1 MLRNGLILLA
11 ISLAFSLTAAQAQA
25 PAGGGNTGGGGAPG
39 GGGGANPGG
48 GAPGGNTGGGRGG
61 GRPGG
66 GNNNGGFGQQQ
77 QQQQQM
83 QMERP
88 IFLSGTVILASGEAP
103 VEPIMINRV
112 CGMQKTPEGYTD
124 SKGRFSFQVGQNQQ
138 YAALDASIGSQ
149 GAASGF
155 GGVGGGGG
163 GFNSMGGNNSM
174 MGIDLSGCQLEAD
187 APGYRSDP
195 IFLTR
200 RRPMDRAEVG
210 TIILTPLGG
219 VQASVVS
226 ATSLAVPKKAK
237 TSFDKGIKE
246 LGKGPSARLDK
257 AMEDLQQAVDAYPE
271 YAAAW
276 TTLGMV
282 KAQSG
287 DNDGAI
293 VALEKAVHAD
303 PRYLRPYEPL
313 VRLYIGKGDWE
324 HTAEL
329 TKFVVSVNP
338 ADTKMR
344 WYQAVAK
351 FETGHDDDAIALLGE
366 IQKDAEGAK
375 QFPQTHHI
383 MGLIYAKRGHFGEA
397 AEAYKRYLELD
408 PNAQAAEAIKKQ
420 LNEWQQL
427 GVL

>member
-1 MLRNGLILLA
+1 MLRKGLILLA
-11 ISLAFSLTAAQAQA
+11 ICLTVSLAAPAQA
-25 PAGGGNTGGGGAPG
+25 PAGGSSAGGGGAAGGAGGGAGGGNTGGGRQG
-39 GGGGANPGG
+39 
-48 GAPGGNTGGGRGG
+48 GGNTGGGR
-61 GRPGG
+61 PGS
-66 GNNNGGFGQQQ
+66 GNTNGTFGQQQ

-124 SKGRFSFQVGQNQQ
+124 SKGRFSFQVGNNQQ
-138 YAALDASIGSQ
+138 YAAMDASIGGQ
-149 GAASGF
+149 GGASGF
-155 GGVGGGGG
+155 GGGG
-163 GFNSMGGNNSM
+163 GFNSLAGNGPS

-219 VQASVVS
+219 IQASIVS
-226 ATSLAVPKKAK
+226 ATSLAAPKKAK
-237 TSFDKGIKE
+237 SSFEKGIKE
-246 LGKGPSARLDK
+246 LGKGTSARLDK
-257 AMEDLQQAVDAYPE
+257 AMEDFQKAVDEYPE

-276 TTLGMV
+276 TTLGQV

-287 DNDGAI
+287 DSDGAI
-293 VALEKAVHAD
+293 VALEKALDAD
-303 PRYLRPYEPL
+303 PRYIRPYEPL
-313 VRLYIGKGDWE
+313 VRLYITKGDWE

-329 TKFVVSVNP
+329 AKFVLSVNP

-344 WYQAVAK
+344 WYQAVST
-351 FETGHDDDAIALLGE
+351 FETGHDDDAIAMLNE
-366 IQKDAEGAK
+366 IQNDAEGAK
-375 QFPQTHHI
+375 QFPQTHHV
-383 MGLIYAKRGHFGEA
+383 MGLIYAKRGQFGEA
-397 AEAYKRYLELD
+397 AAAYKRYLELA
-408 PNAQAAEAIKKQ
+408 PNTQAAEAIKKQ
-420 LNEWQQL
+420 LNEWEQL
-427 GVL
+427 GVI

>member
-1 MLRNGLILLA
+1 MLRKGLILLA
-11 ISLAFSLTAAQAQA
+11 ISLSVALAAQAQA
-25 PAGGGNTGGGGAPG
+25 PAGDAAGGGNTGGATPG
-39 GGGGANPGG
+39 GGTPGG
-48 GAPGGNTGGGRGG
+48 GTPGGGNTGG

-66 GNNNGGFGQQQ
+66 GNNNGGFPQQQ
-77 QQQQQM
+77 QQQQQQRQM
-83 QMERP
+83 EMERP

-103 VEPIMINRV
+103 LEPIMINRV

-124 SKGRFSFQVGQNQQ
+124 SKGRFSFQVGGNQQ
-138 YAALDASIGSQ
+138 FAVMDASIGGQ

-155 GGVGGGGG
+155 GGPG
-163 GFNSMGGNNSM
+163 GFSSLAGNNPA

-219 VQASVVS
+219 MQQGSVVS
-226 ATSLAVPKKAK
+226 ATSLAAPKKAK
-237 TSFDKGIKE
+237 ASFEKGIKE

-257 AMEDLQQAVDAYPE
+257 AAEDLQTAVNEYPE

-276 TTLGMV
+276 TALGQLKM
-282 KAQSG
+282 QSG
-287 DNDGAI
+287 DIDGAI
-293 VALEKAVHAD
+293 TALEKALDAD
-303 PRYLRPYEPL
+303 PRYIRPYEPL

-329 TKFVVSVNP
+329 TKFVLSVNP

-344 WYQAVAK
+344 WYQAVST
-351 FETGHDDDAIALLGE
+351 FETGRDDDAIALLSD

-375 QFPQTHHI
+375 LFPQTHHL
-383 MGLIYAKRGHFGEA
+383 MGLIYAKRGQFGEA
-397 AEAYKRYLELD
+397 AAAYNRYLELSPD
-408 PNAQAAEAIKKQ
+408 AQAAAAIKKQ